1 MKFQQ
6 PAYFFVP
13 QNCNLQL
20 MKDLQDTLAMWKDSV
35 EQNSSEVRFFYSIT
49 LTFLAWMFFDC
60 I

>member
-35 EQNSSEVRFFYSIT
+35 EQNSSEVRICLFHYTAFFS
-49 LTFLAWMFFDC
+49 LDDF
-60 I
+60 